1 MSNDSAAKTFLLD
14 SLDEKLVTSLENRVK
29 ADEGFVITR
38 IKLIH
43 LVLPPSLDR
52 FDILKDQ
59 VKSATLTKYA
69 GQVVR
74 DLTDHYRDCATNLQA
89 AGQYDHITTVS

>member
-38 IKLIH
+38 IKLMQ

-52 FDILKDQ
+52 FDILKDKVICKQ
-59 VKSATLTKYA
+59 VLLDS
-69 GQVVR
+69 
-74 DLTDHYRDCATNLQA
+74 
-89 AGQYDHITTVS
+89 